1 MHQSLLGRLNLVHHT
16 TSEEP
21 LSARP
26 SSVRGNS
33 LYALLPP
40 ALIQNLDGRSKV
52 QPKHWRSKGA
62 VLSIDVSGS
71 SALAERL
78 GASKSYGAED
88 LARHLT
94 EVFDPLIAGIH
105 RHGGEVEQF
114 AGDNILAV
122 WDNSEPGLDRN
133 VQAVAAC
140 ASDIQAQWKELQ
152 SANSQPL
159 QLRMGIG
166 SGDIWR
172 AIAGGARER
181 YFYLLGGEAVRR
193 AQQVED
199 RAPVSGVLLSDEVVA
214 QVEPVLQTAEGFC
227 VEVRRSEPVLGNPAA
242 ATVER
247 SLSPEVL
254 QSFLP
259 NAVHDPSASGD
270 RWLSEFRRV
279 QIVFADL
286 GAGGDSHA
294 FDPRLDERIR
304 LIQESVLSTGGSILQ
319 FAIEHGQHTMLA
331 CWGLAGESYEDDVD
345 RSLKSAL
352 AINSVLVDTG
362 GAGSVGVARGRVFCG
377 YRGNASRREY
387 AVIGSAVNQAA
398 RIMQCADGSVVCDE
412 FSRVASTA
420 ACSFESSG
428 AIKLRGFDK
437 PVALHQVYS
446 GRAPRGEI
454 NNSGLLGRKEE
465 LRVLQAFID
474 RSEAHDGST
483 APDVAMGIIIE
494 GEAGIGKSAL
504 LREVQNW
511 ALRNDIVCL
520 PCSGQSINRNE
531 AYHAWPRFLEALTG
545 LVSDAGPSARV
556 SAFTGLVS
564 EVHDGLARL
573 PLLVD
578 LAHLEIPD
586 SVSTIGLVGQ
596 ARQDAIA
603 ELLVDILR
611 IQSSSQRI
619 VICCEDTHWFDSASM
634 ALMCAVLRAHLG
646 LQVILTRRPL
656 EAELPENVARTLDGC
671 EVLKLGQLNRVTAPA
686 LIGQAIGASKV
697 PETVV
702 SSIVEK
708 AGGHPFFM
716 QELAKGLMD
725 AKQISVEN
733 GQCFV
738 LDRFGDESDNSFPE
752 SIEGV
757 ITSRIDALP
766 SNARLVLRVASVIGR
781 RFDYSMLAEI
791 YPMREQVYE
800 GSQGVDRTLSNIL
813 EELVG
818 RGLLDVSSSDGQFD
832 YQFHHALICDCVYDG
847 LVYAQRRELHKS
859 AAQWILEST
868 ESNQMPNALLAHH
881 WFASE
886 DIAQGSIYASL
897 AGAEALRNGAYKEAS
912 EHYSLLLELLRSNA
926 SAMSE
931 LNQKEQ
937 VAEWYQGLGESSYAL
952 GDFVG
957 ATPHFLE
964 SLSLLGAPAPRTRLQ
979 WLRVLAVNLL
989 RQAGY
994 RIRSPRSLKPELRH
1008 AALAAE
1014 RLSERAY
1021 FARDQIA
1028 LVGASLLGANLST
1041 LAGERG
1047 DLSRSYSM
1055 LSVILCVGGFAGSS
1069 AKYHKL
1075 ALKAAD
1081 DVNDSRARVLAGY
1094 TRSVA
1099 LCGRCEFV
1107 EARQL
1112 AEEALQR
1119 SRLLGNGE
1127 DTEMCLCSL
1136 GNVEFYTGRID
1147 EADKVF
1153 QEVAE
1158 SAESRSNGLHES
1170 WGLYAIARGQI
1181 VRGDYKQAETPLR
1194 RALLLLEKDSEA
1206 VSVLICH
1213 GLLAELLFATN
1224 RLSEA
1229 YGEALKT
1236 LELIR
1241 TGPPTVLT
1249 EREGYAGAAAVFLG
1263 LWEKDLLGISEVSSN
1278 LQQNALEAL
1287 KAMKRFASS
1296 FPLAEPRYLLLK
1308 GRHQY
1313 LMGRKRQ
1320 ARKTWLR
1327 ASDAAQQRGMPQ
1339 EHALLERELGWRAF
1353 ESDETGDVMH
1363 RERAENLF
1371 EQLDCEI
1378 YGGTVPPSGIETP
1391 ERQSA
1396 LLPNR
1401 GTIS

>member
-1 MHQSLLGRLNLVHHT
+1 MHHT

-26 SSVRGNS
+26 SSVRGAP
-33 LYALLPP
+33 LFALLPP
-40 ALIQNLDGRSKV
+40 ALLQNLDSRSKV
-52 QPKHWRSKGA
+52 QPKHWRSTGA

-78 GASKSYGAED
+78 GASESYGAED

-94 EVFDPLIAGIH
+94 EVFDPLIAGIQ

-122 WDNSEPGLDRN
+122 WDNSERGLNAN
-133 VQAVAAC
+133 VQAAVAC
-140 ASDIQAQWKELQ
+140 AGDIQAQWKELQ

-159 QLRMGIG
+159 QLRMGVG
-166 SGDIWR
+166 SGYIWR
-172 AIAGGARER
+172 AIAGGASGR
-181 YFYLLGGEAVRR
+181 YFYLLGGAAVCR

-199 RAPVSGVLLSDEVVA
+199 RAPVSGILLSDEVVA
-214 QVEPVLQTAEGFC
+214 RIEPVVQMAEGFC
-227 VEVRRSEPVLGNPAA
+227 AQVRRSEPVLENLS
-242 ATVER
+242 ATPVER

-259 NAVHDPSASGD
+259 NAVHDPAASGD

-286 GAGGDSHA
+286 GAGDDSHV
-294 FDPRLDERIR
+294 FDPRLDERIS
-304 LIQESVLSTGGSILQ
+304 LIQESVSSTGGSILQ

-345 RSLKSAL
+345 RSLRSAL
-352 AINSVLVDTG
+352 ALNSVLVSTG
-362 GAGSVGVARGRVFCG
+362 ATGSVGVARGRVFCG

-398 RIMQCADGSVVCDE
+398 RIMQRADGLVVCDE
-412 FSRVASTA
+412 FSRAGSTVG
-420 ACSFESSG
+420 CSFESSG
-428 AIKLRGFDK
+428 TIKLRGFDK
-437 PVALHQVYS
+437 PVALHRVHS
-446 GRAPRGEI
+446 GRTPRGDVNAE
-454 NNSGLLGRKEE
+454 GLLGRNEE
-465 LRVLQAFID
+465 LQTLRAFID
-474 RSEAHDGST
+474 RSEANEDRKVPGAT
-483 APDVAMGIIIE
+483 MGIIIE
-494 GEAGIGKSAL
+494 GEAGIGKSTL
-504 LREVQNW
+504 LREIQNYVTS
-511 ALRNDIVCL
+511 NHIVCL

-531 AYHAWPRFLEALTG
+531 AYHAWPRFLETLVG
-545 LVSDAGPSARV
+545 LAPDASPSARV
-556 SAFTGLVS
+556 SAFAGLVS

-586 SVSTIGLVGQ
+586 SASTARLVGQ

-603 ELLVDILR
+603 ELIVDILR
-611 IQSSSQRI
+611 SQSSRQRM
-619 VICCEDTHWFDSASM
+619 VICCEDIHWFDSASM
-634 ALMCAVLRAHLG
+634 ALICAVLRANLG
-646 LQVILTRRPL
+646 LQVVLTRRPL
-656 EAELPENVARTLDGC
+656 EAELPEGVARTLDAC
-671 EVLKLGQLNRVTAPA
+671 DVLKLGQLNRVTAPA
-686 LIGQAIGASKV
+686 LIGRAIGAAKV
-697 PETVV
+697 PDAVV

-716 QELAKGLMD
+716 QELAKGLVD

-738 LDRFGDESDNSFPE
+738 LDRFGDDSENSFPE

-766 SNARLVLRVASVIGR
+766 SRARLVLRVASVIGR
-781 RFDYSMLAEI
+781 RFDYSMLADI
-791 YPMREQVYE
+791 YPMREQLSLD
-800 GSQGVDRTLSNIL
+800 SQEVDSTLSNLL
-813 EELVG
+813 EELVD

-859 AAQWILEST
+859 TAEKIIQRTQGS
-868 ESNQMPNALLAHH
+868 QMPNALLAHH

-886 DIAQGSIYASL
+886 DVAQGSIYASL

-926 SAMSE
+926 TAMRD

-952 GDFVG
+952 GDFTG

-994 RIRSPRSLKPELRH
+994 RIRSPRRFRPELRH

-1069 AKYHKL
+1069 EKYHKL
-1075 ALKAAD
+1075 ALNAAD
-1081 DVNDSRARVLAGY
+1081 EVNDSRARVLAGY

-1099 LCGRCEFV
+1099 LSGRCEFT

-1112 AEEALQR
+1112 GEEALQR

-1127 DTEMCLCSL
+1127 DTEMCLCSV

-1147 EADKVF
+1147 EADRVF

-1170 WGLYAIARGQI
+1170 WGLYAIARGRI
-1181 VRGDYKQAETPLR
+1181 ARGHYKQAETPLR

-1224 RLSEA
+1224 RFSEA
-1229 YGEALKT
+1229 YSEALKT

-1263 LWEKDLLGISEVSSN
+1263 LWEKDLLGIGEVSSN
-1278 LQQNALEAL
+1278 LQQNAVEAL
-1287 KAMKRFASS
+1287 KAMKRFAST

-1308 GRHQY
+1308 GRYQF
-1313 LMGRKRQ
+1313 LKGRKRQ
-1320 ARKTWLR
+1320 ARKTWLQ
-1327 ASDAAQQRGMPQ
+1327 ASDTADRQEMPHEQ
-1339 EHALLERELGWRAF
+1339 ALLERELGWRAL
-1353 ESDETGDVMH
+1353 ENGEASDKIH
-1363 RERAENLF
+1363 RQRARELF
-1371 EQLDCEI
+1371 DQLGCQLH
-1378 YGGTVPPSGIETP
+1378 GGTVPPPGMQDAETQP
-1391 ERQSA
+1391 A
-1396 LLPNR
+1396 PP
-1401 GTIS
+1401 TISRVSS